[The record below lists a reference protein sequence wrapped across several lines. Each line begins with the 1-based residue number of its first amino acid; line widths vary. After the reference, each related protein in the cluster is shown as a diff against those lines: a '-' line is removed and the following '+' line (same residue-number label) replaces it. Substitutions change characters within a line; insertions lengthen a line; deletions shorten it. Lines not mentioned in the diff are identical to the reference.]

1 MKSRAIKQKSKQ
13 EWIAKYAKKILNC
26 WQGFKSP
33 FEVSQNYIKEIQVQ
47 LSDFYEIPEEKMFIE
62 MSYR

>member
-1 MKSRAIKQKSKQ
+1 MKPRTSKQ
-13 EWIAKYAKKILNC
+13 TTKKEWISRYAKKILNC

-33 FEVSQNYIKEIQVQ
+33 FEVSQNYITEIQVQ
-47 LSDFYEIPEEKMFIE
+47 LSDFYDIPEEKSFIE

>member
-1 MKSRAIKQKSKQ
+1 MKPRAGKQMTKQK
-13 EWIAKYAKKILNC
+13 WIARYAKRILNR

-47 LSDFYEIPEEKMFIE
+47 LSDFYEIPEEKMSIE